1 MQAEPASR
9 VGLIQA
15 LGGTTTWDFEP
26 LVTNS
31 QHHRFTVPAI
41 AERFASLF
49 QLRQTRLRAAIARS
63 AVVREAFGP
72 TTSSELCRSEEH
84 TSELQSLMRIS
95 YAVFCLKKKI
105 SIRHHEHVTINRHHS
120 HISQN
125 NN

>member
-49 QLRQTRLRAAIARS
+49 QLRQTRLRAAISRS

-72 TTSSELCRSEEH
+72 TTSSALCLFKVIPGTRKT
-84 TSELQSLMRIS
+84 TSGVIGQLGRASCRERVCQS
-95 YAVFCLKKKI
+95 V
-105 SIRHHEHVTINRHHS
+105 
-120 HISQN
+120 
-125 NN
+125 

>member
-31 QHHRFTVPAI
+31 QHHRFTVPDI
-41 AERFASLF
+41 AERLAALF

-72 TTSSELCRSEEH
+72 TTSSDWRLFKVILGHRTPESGVVGSRGSCTARRQGL
-84 TSELQSLMRIS
+84 L
-95 YAVFCLKKKI
+95 
-105 SIRHHEHVTINRHHS
+105 HS
-120 HISQN
+120 VNH
-125 NN
+125 

>member
-31 QHHRFTVPAI
+31 QHNRFTVPAI

-49 QLRQTRLRAAIARS
+49 QLRPTRLRAAIARS

-72 TTSSELCRSEEH
+72 TTNSELCLFNVIPRTRKTPSGVIGRTGPCAASRAAMFPNGTH
-84 TSELQSLMRIS
+84 
-95 YAVFCLKKKI
+95 
-105 SIRHHEHVTINRHHS
+105 
-120 HISQN
+120 
-125 NN
+125 